1 MRKKISTQE
10 TLTIKKIRTHEI
22 PTKKNFG
29 LTMAQSHEIHETHN
43 DMSPPKFSL
52 LIIYNLGQSIVDK
65 SMKLSNKDFS
75 VEFFHN

>member
-29 LTMAQSHEIHETHN
+29 LTMAQWHEIHN

-75 VEFFHN
+75 VELFHN